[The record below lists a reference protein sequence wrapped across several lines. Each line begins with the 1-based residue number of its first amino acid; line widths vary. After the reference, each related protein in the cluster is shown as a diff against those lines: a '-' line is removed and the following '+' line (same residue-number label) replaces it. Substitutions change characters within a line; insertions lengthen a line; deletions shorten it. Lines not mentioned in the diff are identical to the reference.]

1 MKMKKTYLSA
11 VAVLVCAAL
20 VGGIAGTS
28 FYTKRHFKEDIVT
41 GPNVTEVFKL
51 SRYNP
56 NLEGT
61 IGDSDVYVLKGE
73 KEGGSLVVLGSTHA
87 NEPSGH
93 MAGIILEE
101 NAKVEAGT
109 IYVIPNIN
117 NSALTHNDP
126 LDGSPQYMHFTT
138 KNGETRTFQYGSRAT
153 NPIDQWPDPD
163 IYTHKSSG
171 QTLSGSETRNLNRCY
186 PGVEDGT
193 LSEQVAY
200 AVTNMIKTLDIDM
213 EIDLHESSPEYAV
226 NNATVAH
233 ERASAIASEGVLN
246 LELEG
251 ISMSLEPSPV
261 SLHGLTHRE
270 LGDYTNT
277 YALLMETGNPSQGRL
292 RGYTDEDLVKTGE
305 DPCYVIAYDLGL
317 LYVDYSSGNFPI
329 ELRAGRHLAGISA
342 YIDAF
347 NNNSSEDK
355 QIIVE
360 GIPTYD
366 EMINSDLGDFLLQ
379 KIHMDRMERAA
390 ARQCGSPFW
399 VTDSGTQEAA

>member
-11 VAVLVCAAL
+11 VAILVCAAL

-61 IGDSDVYVLKGE
+61 VGDSDVYVLKGE

-213 EIDLHESSPEYAV
+213 EIDLHESSPEYA
-226 NNATVAH
+226 
-233 ERASAIASEGVLN
+233 
-246 LELEG
+246 

-329 ELRAGRHLAGISA
+329 ELRTGRHLAGISA

-360 GIPTYD
+360 DIPTYD
-366 EMINSDLGDFLLQ
+366 EMINSDLGDFLL
-379 KIHMDRMERAA
+379 
-390 ARQCGSPFW
+390 
-399 VTDSGTQEAA
+399 

>member
-1 MKMKKTYLSA
+1 MKKTYLSA

-186 PGVEDGT
+186 PGRLDGT
-193 LSEQVAY
+193 FTERVAY
-200 AVTNMIKTLDIDM
+200 AIMEFIRTEDIDLS
-213 EIDLHESSPEYAV
+213 IDCHEASIMYPVVGTY
-226 NNATVAH
+226 VAH
-233 ERASAIASEGVLN
+233 QRAEDITMMAAM
-246 LELEG
+246 ELTGNG
-251 ISMSLEPSPV
+251 IFDMKYETSPNSLK
-261 SLHGLTHRE
+261 GFTHRE
-270 LGDYTNT
+270 WGDYSDTL
-277 YALLMETGNPSQGRL
+277 AVLMETPEPFIDRIVGPI
-292 RGYTDEDLVKTGE
+292 TEDLMMTGKDRFLSFAGDKGLTYVKYSE
-305 DPCYVIAYDLGL
+305 EN
-317 LYVDYSSGNFPI
+317 DYSWPM
-329 ELRAGRHLAGISA
+329 EVRVGRHLTGAHKVMEYMGMFYPDKEIIATWPS
-342 YIDAF
+342 YEELVEKGVGAF
-347 NNNSSEDK
+347 LHDPSTAN
-355 QIIVE
+355 
-360 GIPTYD
+360 P
-366 EMINSDLGDFLLQ
+366 DFVY
-379 KIHMDRMERAA
+379 K
-390 ARQCGSPFW
+390 
-399 VTDSGTQEAA
+399 V

>member
-117 NSALTHNDP
+117 NSSTCT
-126 LDGSPQYMHFTT
+126 SPQKMVRPEHSSMAPVQPTRSISGRIRIFTHISLPVRHFPVQ
-138 KNGETRTFQYGSRAT
+138 R
-153 NPIDQWPDPD
+153 
-163 IYTHKSSG
+163 
-171 QTLSGSETRNLNRCY
+171 L
-186 PGVEDGT
+186 
-193 LSEQVAY
+193 
-200 AVTNMIKTLDIDM
+200 VT
-213 EIDLHESSPEYAV
+213 
-226 NNATVAH
+226 
-233 ERASAIASEGVLN
+233 
-246 LELEG
+246 
-251 ISMSLEPSPV
+251 
-261 SLHGLTHRE
+261 
-270 LGDYTNT
+270 
-277 YALLMETGNPSQGRL
+277 
-292 RGYTDEDLVKTGE
+292 
-305 DPCYVIAYDLGL
+305 
-317 LYVDYSSGNFPI
+317 
-329 ELRAGRHLAGISA
+329 
-342 YIDAF
+342 
-347 NNNSSEDK
+347 
-355 QIIVE
+355 
-360 GIPTYD
+360 
-366 EMINSDLGDFLLQ
+366 
-379 KIHMDRMERAA
+379 
-390 ARQCGSPFW
+390 
-399 VTDSGTQEAA
+399 

>member
-11 VAVLVCAAL
+11 VAILVCAAL

-138 KNGETRTFQYGSRAT
+138 KMVRPEHSSTALVQPTRSTSGRIRIF
-153 NPIDQWPDPD
+153 
-163 IYTHKSSG
+163 THTSLPVRHFPVQK
-171 QTLSGSETRNLNRCY
+171 L
-186 PGVEDGT
+186 
-193 LSEQVAY
+193 
-200 AVTNMIKTLDIDM
+200 VT
-213 EIDLHESSPEYAV
+213 
-226 NNATVAH
+226 
-233 ERASAIASEGVLN
+233 
-246 LELEG
+246 
-251 ISMSLEPSPV
+251 
-261 SLHGLTHRE
+261 
-270 LGDYTNT
+270 
-277 YALLMETGNPSQGRL
+277 
-292 RGYTDEDLVKTGE
+292 
-305 DPCYVIAYDLGL
+305 
-317 LYVDYSSGNFPI
+317 
-329 ELRAGRHLAGISA
+329 
-342 YIDAF
+342 
-347 NNNSSEDK
+347 
-355 QIIVE
+355 
-360 GIPTYD
+360 
-366 EMINSDLGDFLLQ
+366 
-379 KIHMDRMERAA
+379 
-390 ARQCGSPFW
+390 
-399 VTDSGTQEAA
+399 

>member
-126 LDGSPQYMHFTT
+126 LDGSPQYMLRPEHSSMAPVQPTRSISGRIRIFTHISLPVRHFPVQ
-138 KNGETRTFQYGSRAT
+138 R
-153 NPIDQWPDPD
+153 
-163 IYTHKSSG
+163 
-171 QTLSGSETRNLNRCY
+171 L
-186 PGVEDGT
+186 
-193 LSEQVAY
+193 
-200 AVTNMIKTLDIDM
+200 VT
-213 EIDLHESSPEYAV
+213 
-226 NNATVAH
+226 
-233 ERASAIASEGVLN
+233 
-246 LELEG
+246 
-251 ISMSLEPSPV
+251 
-261 SLHGLTHRE
+261 
-270 LGDYTNT
+270 
-277 YALLMETGNPSQGRL
+277 
-292 RGYTDEDLVKTGE
+292 
-305 DPCYVIAYDLGL
+305 
-317 LYVDYSSGNFPI
+317 
-329 ELRAGRHLAGISA
+329 
-342 YIDAF
+342 
-347 NNNSSEDK
+347 
-355 QIIVE
+355 
-360 GIPTYD
+360 
-366 EMINSDLGDFLLQ
+366 
-379 KIHMDRMERAA
+379 
-390 ARQCGSPFW
+390 
-399 VTDSGTQEAA
+399 

>member
-1 MKMKKTYLSA
+1 MNMKKTYLSA
-11 VAVLVCAAL
+11 AAILVVAGI
-20 VGGIAGTS
+20 VGSIAGMS
-28 FYTKRHFKEDIVT
+28 FYTKRHFQEDIVT

-51 SRYNP
+51 SKYNP

-93 MAGIILEE
+93 MAGILLEE
-101 NAKVEAGT
+101 NANVDVGT

-200 AVTNMIKTLDIDM
+200 AVTNMINTLEIDM

-233 ERASAIASEGVLN
+233 ERAATIAAEGVLD
-246 LELEG
+246 LQLEG
-251 ISMSLEPSPV
+251 ISMSLEPSPTT
-261 SLHGLTHRE
+261 LHGLTHRE
-270 LGDYTNT
+270 LGDFTNT
-277 YALLMETGNPSQGRL
+277 HALLMETG
-292 RGYTDEDLVKTGE
+292 K

-317 LYVDYSSGNFPI
+317 LYVDYSSGDFPI
-329 ELRAGRHLAGISA
+329 ELRVGRHLAGINA
-342 YIDAF
+342 YINAF

-355 QIIVE
+355 QIVVS
-360 GIPTYD
+360 GIPGYD
-366 EMINSDLGDFLLQ
+366 ELVNGSLGDYLL
-379 KIHMDRMERAA
+379 
-390 ARQCGSPFW
+390 
-399 VTDSGTQEAA
+399 

>member
-1 MKMKKTYLSA
+1 MKKTYLSA

-317 LYVDYSSGNFPI
+317 LYGDIFSP
-329 ELRAGRHLAGISA
+329 
-342 YIDAF
+342 
-347 NNNSSEDK
+347 DK
-355 QIIVE
+355 R
-360 GIPTYD
+360 PRP
-366 EMINSDLGDFLLQ
+366 
-379 KIHMDRMERAA
+379 KDR
-390 ARQCGSPFW
+390 
-399 VTDSGTQEAA
+399 GTGYG

>member
-1 MKMKKTYLSA
+1 MKKTYLSA
-11 VAVLVCAAL
+11 VAILVCAAL

-329 ELRAGRHLAGISA
+329 ELRTGRHLAGISA

-366 EMINSDLGDFLLQ
+366 ESDQQRFRRFPSV

-390 ARQCGSPFW
+390 ARQCGSPFG

>member
-11 VAVLVCAAL
+11 VAILVCAAL

-246 LELEG
+246 LE
-251 ISMSLEPSPV
+251 
-261 SLHGLTHRE
+261 
-270 LGDYTNT
+270 
-277 YALLMETGNPSQGRL
+277 
-292 RGYTDEDLVKTGE
+292 
-305 DPCYVIAYDLGL
+305 
-317 LYVDYSSGNFPI
+317 
-329 ELRAGRHLAGISA
+329 
-342 YIDAF
+342 
-347 NNNSSEDK
+347 
-355 QIIVE
+355 
-360 GIPTYD
+360 
-366 EMINSDLGDFLLQ
+366 
-379 KIHMDRMERAA
+379 
-390 ARQCGSPFW
+390 
-399 VTDSGTQEAA
+399 

>member
-1 MKMKKTYLSA
+1 MKKTYLSA

-126 LDGSPQYMHFTT
+126 LDGSPQKMVRPEHSSMAPVQPTRSISGRIRIFTHISLPVRHFPVQ
-138 KNGETRTFQYGSRAT
+138 R
-153 NPIDQWPDPD
+153 
-163 IYTHKSSG
+163 
-171 QTLSGSETRNLNRCY
+171 L
-186 PGVEDGT
+186 
-193 LSEQVAY
+193 
-200 AVTNMIKTLDIDM
+200 VT
-213 EIDLHESSPEYAV
+213 
-226 NNATVAH
+226 
-233 ERASAIASEGVLN
+233 
-246 LELEG
+246 
-251 ISMSLEPSPV
+251 
-261 SLHGLTHRE
+261 
-270 LGDYTNT
+270 
-277 YALLMETGNPSQGRL
+277 
-292 RGYTDEDLVKTGE
+292 
-305 DPCYVIAYDLGL
+305 
-317 LYVDYSSGNFPI
+317 
-329 ELRAGRHLAGISA
+329 
-342 YIDAF
+342 
-347 NNNSSEDK
+347 
-355 QIIVE
+355 
-360 GIPTYD
+360 
-366 EMINSDLGDFLLQ
+366 
-379 KIHMDRMERAA
+379 
-390 ARQCGSPFW
+390 
-399 VTDSGTQEAA
+399 